1 MYASPRMPG
10 SRRQS
15 ETPENGSR
23 RSSESQHAHLD
34 NNGRVG
40 AVVWCSPVSYH
51 ESLQASPLC
60 HLAKPPSFARK
71 QSEQTGE
78 RRGSYSDQTQASL
91 ARREG
96 SLSRRGS
103 GAGYDSLPRRGS
115 GAGLERRGSSARR
128 KSEDIDPAELQRR
141 RLSEAGLRRPS
152 ATDVVLNEATGE
164 LAIVAKKG
172 F

>member
-1 MYASPRMPG
+1 MCSVYCVVCSVQCVVCSVFSCLTCAPY
-10 SRRQS
+10 
-15 ETPENGSR
+15 
-23 RSSESQHAHLD
+23 HL
-34 NNGRVG
+34 
-40 AVVWCSPVSYH
+40 
-51 ESLQASPLC
+51 SLQASPLC

-164 LAIVAKKG
+164 FSHGGKERVLKSSCCTELIVTSPVIYL
-172 F
+172 